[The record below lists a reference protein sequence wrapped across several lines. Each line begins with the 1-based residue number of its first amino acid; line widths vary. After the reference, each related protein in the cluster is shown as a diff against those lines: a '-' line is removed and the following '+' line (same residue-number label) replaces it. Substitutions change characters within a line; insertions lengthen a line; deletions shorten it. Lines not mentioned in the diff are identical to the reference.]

1 MGDKPKTLHFHVFG
15 CGTYVFLPSEVHAN
29 KLTLHSELMI
39 FIGYKNNGYHFM
51 HHTQENI
58 IFHFTYAIFDKE
70 LFPKY
75 TDSHM
80 KEYKLYDKLLNKL
93 SPEIEP
99 SVPDTSGKDG
109 PAPVPISHILI
120 PFIQK
125 NPPTCSPSLSL
136 SYKSLSPLLTPG
148 SKKPTVRLKRMMML
162 TLILRCDYSTPNNL
176 CNLPYKHHKKV
187 LN

>member
-1 MGDKPKTLHFHVFG
+1 
-15 CGTYVFLPSEVHAN
+15 
-29 KLTLHSELMI
+29 
-39 FIGYKNNGYHFM
+39 M

-70 LFPKY
+70 LFPKC
-75 TDSHM
+75 TDSHI

-125 NPPTCSPSLSL
+125 NPSTHSPSPSLS
-136 SYKSLSPLLTPG
+136 YRSLSPSLTPE
-148 SKKPTVRLKRMMML
+148 SKKPTVKIGEDDDVDFDIEM
-162 TLILRCDYSTPNNL
+162 
-176 CNLPYKHHKKV
+176 
-187 LN
+187 